1 MKLEI
6 FKTTYGNEPIPQ
18 IALRDENHN
27 LIAECGAH
35 NRENLKTAREIVRRF
50 NSAEELA
57 ELIRKLREALRN
69 MLDGYNGCTCGC
81 DPDDAWH
88 EAARVLAE
96 TEQK

>member
-35 NRENLKTAREIVRRF
+35 N
-50 NSAEELA
+50 AEELA